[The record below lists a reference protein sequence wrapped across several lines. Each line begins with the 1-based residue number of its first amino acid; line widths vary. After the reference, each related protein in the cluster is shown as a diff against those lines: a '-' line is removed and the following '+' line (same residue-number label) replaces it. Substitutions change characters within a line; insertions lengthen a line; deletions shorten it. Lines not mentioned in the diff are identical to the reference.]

1 MKKQNIFIDFDGTIC
16 FDYFWRSAPKEINAT
31 IVKFLFQDNVHLIEN
46 WMRGKFSSE
55 EVVKNI
61 SQNTGLNYTLI
72 WDIFVKDCKNMYVRP
87 EILQVVSKC
96 NVNNNTILIT
106 DNMDCFNRF
115 TNPQIQFEKY
125 FSYIFNSYDYG
136 VLKDDVP
143 TKCLFKK
150 IIDLYDFDIKKS
162 VLLDNS
168 EKNCNIF
175 SELGGTS
182 FLVKNA
188 DDTLSTLKMLE

>member
-16 FDYFWRSAPKEINAT
+16 FDYFWRSAPKEINAK
-31 IVKFLFQDNVHLIEN
+31 IVKFLFHDNVNLIEN
-46 WMRGKFSSE
+46 WMRGKLSSE

-61 SQNTGLNYTLI
+61 SQNTGLDYTLI
-72 WDIFVKDCKNMYVRP
+72 WDIFVQDCKNMYVRP
-87 EILQVVSKC
+87 DILRAISKC

-115 TNPQIQFEKY
+115 TLPQIQFEKY
-125 FSYIFNSYDYG
+125 FSYIFNSCDYG
-136 VLKDDVP
+136 TLKDDAP
-143 TKCLFKK
+143 TKGLFKK
-150 IIDLYDFDIKKS
+150 IIDLYDWDMKKS

-168 EKNCNIF
+168 EKNCKIF
-175 SELGGTS
+175 SELGGIS

-188 DDTLSTLKMLE
+188 EDTLSTLKMLE

>member
-16 FDYFWRSAPKEINAT
+16 FDYFWRSAPEEINKT

-46 WMRGKFSSE
+46 WMRGKISSE
-55 EVVKNI
+55 EVIKII
-61 SQNTGLNYTLI
+61 SQNTGINYTLI

-87 EILQVVSKC
+87 DILQAISKC

-106 DNMDCFNRF
+106 DNMDCFNRL

-136 VLKDDVP
+136 VLKDDALNE
-143 TKCLFKK
+143 CLFKK
-150 IIDLYDFDIKKS
+150 IIDLYGFDIKKS

-168 EKNCNIF
+168 EKNCKIF

-188 DDTLSTLKMLE
+188 DDTLLTLKMLE